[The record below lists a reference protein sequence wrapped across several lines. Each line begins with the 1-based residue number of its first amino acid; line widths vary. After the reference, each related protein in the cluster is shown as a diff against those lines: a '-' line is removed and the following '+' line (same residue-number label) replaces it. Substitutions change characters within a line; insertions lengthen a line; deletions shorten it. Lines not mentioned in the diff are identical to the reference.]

1 MRHKNR
7 RFTLI
12 ELWVSKT
19 CQTGVLP
26 LYYLKKEN
34 KKMPYYACEASASCP
49 NGALHIFRRK
59 MLHTAEP
66 CFIRS
71 AFTLIE
77 LLVVIAIIAILA
89 AMLLPALQQARD
101 RAKSTQCLANQKQ
114 YGVGMMHYVD
124 DNAGTFP
131 EGPNSARKWYAQLG
145 YYIAPQIV
153 KKRVNLGGVSG
164 MYYLDTANI
173 TLKTAGV
180 MSCPQAFL
188 HHATGGESIVLNVN
202 PNYYIRSCMKESDYA
217 QKPTQVKN
225 PAGKMYA
232 IDSTNW
238 SADFVIKTTGYG
250 IVAATAYPF
259 SLLSN
264 RTSAV
269 DFRHLGRKSANLLFV
284 DGHCGSR
291 TLGQLSLKGAAY
303 LYPRK

>member
-1 MRHKNR
+1 MMK
-7 RFTLI
+7 
-12 ELWVSKT
+12 KK
-19 CQTGVLP
+19 CLP
-26 LYYLKKEN
+26 
-34 KKMPYYACEASASCP
+34 C
-49 NGALHIFRRK
+49 
-59 MLHTAEP
+59 
-66 CFIRS
+66 
-71 AFTLIE
+71 FTLIE

-153 KKRVNLGGVSG
+153 KKRVNLGGVYG

-202 PNYYIRSCMKESDYA
+202 PNYYIRSCMKGSDYA

-232 IDSTNW
+232 IDSANW

-291 TLGQLSLKGAAY
+291 TLGQLSLKGSAY
-303 LYPRK
+303 LYPQK